1 MTPTDETPQDAERP
15 ANTDPA
21 NEAATPPVVQTA
33 QDPAPLTPPP
43 PPPPPTPPVVA
54 APREIDRAL
63 LRTYKFMLIYQFG
76 GALLLG
82 GGMLASLLLAYLFKG
97 SFQPP
102 LLLLVVLVGML
113 GAFFSALTRL
123 YRIEQL
129 ADAVISPT
137 VSQLGAFYLLV
148 FSLIAPVVGGI
159 AALVLYVS
167 FAGEFLQ
174 GGLFPSIKCKGE
186 CGSFVDV
193 IANYVPNEPKDY
205 AKALVWGFIAGFSER
220 LVPDTLQTF
229 ATQRG
234 AQRPAV

>member
-15 ANTDPA
+15 GNTNTEPVATETNLVATTAEPDPVPT
-21 NEAATPPVVQTA
+21 E
-33 QDPAPLTPPP
+33 PAPAPPP
-43 PPPPPTPPVVA
+43 PPPPP
-54 APREIDRAL
+54 PRGAIDEAL
-63 LRTYKFMLIYQFG
+63 LKAYKHMLIYQFI
-76 GALLLG
+76 GAVVLG
-82 GGMLASLLLAYLFKG
+82 VGMLALLLLAYQFKNY
-97 SFQPP
+97 FQPP

-129 ADAVISPT
+129 ADAMISPT
-137 VSQLGAFYLLV
+137 LSRLGAFYLLI
-148 FSLIAPVVGGI
+148 FSLIAPVVGAI

-193 IANYVPNEPKDY
+193 IANYVPAEPKDY

-234 AQRPAV
+234 AQRPAT